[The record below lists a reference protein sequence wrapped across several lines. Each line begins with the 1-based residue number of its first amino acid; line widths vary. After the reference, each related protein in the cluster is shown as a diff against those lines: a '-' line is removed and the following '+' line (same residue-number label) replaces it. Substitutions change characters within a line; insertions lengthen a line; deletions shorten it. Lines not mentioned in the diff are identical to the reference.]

1 MTGIDVL
8 KGIVAAGSVIG
19 GGAVVQTQVHA
30 NEQTA
35 VEKVIETEDTLVTAR
50 DRDKVVLGTVGKEN
64 QETPASDVASQS
76 ISESVSVSESQ

>member
-19 GGAVVQTQVHA
+19 GGAAAQTQVHA

-35 VEKVIETEDTLVTAR
+35 VEKVIETEDTLVTA
-50 DRDKVVLGTVGKEN
+50 DKVVLGTVGKEN